1 MIRLEKVTKRYYIND
16 RDINVINNID
26 VFIDEKEIFGIVG
39 ETGSGKSTILRLMN
53 GFIAP
58 DEGNIYLM
66 GKKLDHKSRHILVK
80 DTSMIFQGFNLL
92 SNLNVLDNV
101 LLPVKLRK
109 GNRAESRKKAR
120 ELLSF
125 VGLSDFEKSYIKNL
139 SGGGKQRV
147 AIART
152 LMTNPKIIFCDEPT
166 SALDEKMSYEILKL
180 LKDINERFGTTI
192 VMVSHDISVIK
203 ALCSRVAII
212 EKGQIADII
221 KLNTKELTPVSY
233 KEALK
238 NDA

>member
-26 VFIDEKEIFGIVG
+26 MFIDEKEIFGIVG

-66 GKKLDHKSRHILVK
+66 GEKLDHKSRHILVK

>member
-1 MIRLEKVTKRYYIND
+1 MIRLEKVTKKYDINNK
-16 RDINVINNID
+16 DINVINNID
-26 VFIDEKEIFGIVG
+26 ISIDEREIFGIVG

-53 GFIAP
+53 GFIEP

-66 GKKLDHKSRHILVK
+66 GKKLDHKSKHILVK
-80 DTSMIFQGFNLL
+80 DTSMIFQSFNLL
-92 SNLNVLDNV
+92 SNLNVIDNV

-109 GNRAESRKKAR
+109 GNKEESIKKAR
-120 ELLSF
+120 ELLYF
-125 VGLSDFEKSYIKNL
+125 VGLADFEKSYIKNL

-180 LKDINERFGTTI
+180 LKDINERFSTTI

-203 ALCSRVAII
+203 ALCNRVAII
-212 EKGQIADII
+212 EKGQIANIV
-221 KLNTKELTPVSY
+221 KLEIKELTPVSY
-233 KEALK
+233 MEVLK
-238 NDA
+238 ND

>member
-1 MIRLEKVTKRYYIND
+1 MIRLERVTKRYDINNK
-16 RDINVINNID
+16 DINVINNID
-26 VFIDEKEIFGIVG
+26 MSIDEREIFGIVG

-53 GFIAP
+53 GFIEP
-58 DEGNIYLM
+58 DEGDIYLM
-66 GKKLDHKSRHILVK
+66 GKKLDRKSKHILVK
-80 DTSMIFQGFNLL
+80 DTSMIFQSFNLL
-92 SNLNVLDNV
+92 SNLNVIDNV

-109 GNRAESRKKAR
+109 GNKEESIKKAR
-120 ELLSF
+120 ELLYF

-180 LKDINERFGTTI
+180 LKDINERFATTI

-203 ALCSRVAII
+203 ALCNRVAII
-212 EKGQIADII
+212 EKGQISDII
-221 KLNTKELTPVSY
+221 QLKTKELTPVSY
-233 KEALK
+233 MEALK
-238 NDA
+238 ND

>member
-26 VFIDEKEIFGIVG
+26 MFIDEKEIFGIVG

-109 GNRAESRKKAR
+109 GNRAESLKKAR

>member
-26 VFIDEKEIFGIVG
+26 MFIDEKEIFGIVG